1 MNDLQKKYI
10 LSQGDELFS
19 FLMANLDC
27 LESVSHLI
35 VKEWNS
41 PHQMSMLVRQQ
52 IDVCL
57 NEEPEDVAQRRIYG
71 D

>member
-1 MNDLQKKYI
+1 MNDLQKEYV

-19 FLMANLDC
+19 FFMSNLDC
-27 LESVSHLI
+27 MEAISQLI
-35 VKEWNS
+35 VQEWNS
-41 PHQMSMLVRQQ
+41 PHKMAMLVRQQ

-57 NEEPEDVAQRRIYG
+57 NEEPEDVAHRRIYG

>member
-27 LESVSHLI
+27 LESVSHLLS
-35 VKEWNS
+35 KHWNS
-41 PHQMSMLVRQQ
+41 PHRMAMLVRQQ

-71 D
+71 E